1 MNHRFLGFE
10 RDHKGQH
17 LSILFT
23 VRFLRHFIKIF
34 TRELENKAGLKIK
47 NLATMRTKFALRFVF
62 PPLGFHCLELLT
74 ESNYLGGEGSNILH
88 RVSGPFRSNMPVS
101 CHLRG

>member
-34 TRELENKAGLKIK
+34 THELENKAGLKIK
-47 NLATMRTKFALRFVF
+47 NLTIRRTKFALRFVF
-62 PPLGFHCLELLT
+62 PPLGFHC
-74 ESNYLGGEGSNILH
+74 
-88 RVSGPFRSNMPVS
+88 
-101 CHLRG
+101 